1 MNITFSNQFE
11 KQLDTITDL
20 IVRKSIGGAIKKIMN
35 AAHLKDIPNVKKLKG
50 HKNAYRIRVGDY
62 RIGFFNEDDSIFIV
76 TVLHRKDIYKR
87 FP

>member
-1 MNITFSNQFE
+1 MNIAFSNQFE
-11 KQLDTITDL
+11 KQLDTITNL
-20 IVRKSIGGAIKKIMN
+20 MVRKAIGGAIKKLIN
-35 AAHLKDIPNVKKLKG
+35 ATNLKEIPNVKKLKG

-62 RIGFFNEDDSIFIV
+62 RIGFFTEDVTIFIV

>member
-1 MNITFSNQFE
+1 MNIAFSNQFE
-11 KQLDTITDL
+11 KQLEAITNLL
-20 IVRKSIGGAIKKIMN
+20 IRNAISGAIKKIMN
-35 AAHLKDIPNVKKLKG
+35 ASLLKDIPNVKKLKG

-62 RIGFFNEDDSIFIV
+62 RIGFFNEDNTVFIV

>member
-1 MNITFSNQFE
+1 MNIAFSNQFE
-11 KQLDTITDL
+11 KQFDTITNL
-20 IVRKSIGGAIKKIMN
+20 MVRKAISGAIKKIIN
-35 AAHLKDIPNVKKLKG
+35 ATFLKEIPNVKKLKG

-62 RIGFFNEDDSIFIV
+62 RIGFFTEDDTIFIV